1 MTTIK
6 SCDPYI
12 CFVKTHF
19 PVINSLRGFSAVGI
33 CLYHY
38 ICCTTGYIAPGIL
51 FDSFYLLSHNV
62 QIFFIISGMVVPI
75 SLITAQY
82 HYQQFWTFIW
92 KRSLRIEPPYLISMI
107 IGMIYLFVRN
117 FIPSST
123 PVDLFPT
130 VKEII
135 LHIGYLIPFVEGSRW
150 INPGYWS
157 LAIEFQYYISLA
169 LIFPLALSAK
179 TWHRWIFYL
188 ILLSLPF
195 LYPQRHCFTGW
206 GSYFLLGIVYI
217 LFYFKRI
224 KFNEYLIISIIASVV
239 TLIHRNVWDLSIAWG
254 TITLVY
260 FFQDW
265 ENKLTQFFGNI
276 SYSFYLLHSVVGGSI
291 INFLSHRFTESWEK
305 PLVIAIGFLAST
317 IASHL
322 YFQWIEKPSM
332 SLSKSIK
339 YKK

>member
-135 LHIGYLIPFVEGSRW
+135 LHIGYLIPFFEGSRW

-305 PLVIAIGFLAST
+305 PLVIAVGFLAST